1 MNGLYKIK
9 RTLERRNHTTK
20 MKVDARDYH
29 TRLLLALRLR
39 CCCCYARKNRDMGYA
54 IEMATEIR
62 PGYRYE
68 APSMVGRVPA
78 AREKSRPIV
87 LLGLCTQAN
96 YNTRYL
102 LTRMQRLTNLC
113 TLSANSSGMC
123 SLPSCPSP
131 LASLVAFEY
140 VVGACGA
147 ATYR

>member
-1 MNGLYKIK
+1 MNYLYKIN

-20 MKVDARDYH
+20 LKVDARDYH

-62 PGYRYE
+62 PGHRYE

-78 AREKSRPIV
+78 AREKV
-87 LLGLCTQAN
+87 ALLCSLACASEAN
-96 YNTRYL
+96 YKIRYL
-102 LTRMQRLTNLC
+102 LTNMHRLTNLC
-113 TLSANSSGMC
+113 TLSANSSGMR
-123 SLPSCPSP
+123 SLSSCPSP

-140 VVGACGA
+140 VVDACGA

>member
-1 MNGLYKIK
+1 MNDLYRIK

-20 MKVDARDYH
+20 LKVDARDYH

-87 LLGLCTQAN
+87 LLGLCIRGKLQDKV
-96 YNTRYL
+96 
-102 LTRMQRLTNLC
+102 
-113 TLSANSSGMC
+113 SSN
-123 SLPSCPSP
+123 
-131 LASLVAFEY
+131 
-140 VVGACGA
+140 
-147 ATYR
+147 